1 MGRSTLISLNTT
13 QAHIQTPSR
22 MNKLLMLAFLVTLMG
37 LMATAAPQEEVEE
50 HELEDMDEDESNC
63 KLCLSK
69 EEHRGEAP
77 PQQIQPQL
85 ELQHQLCPRPL
96 RQRKGERRRRKTKAT
111 TTTTTT
117 THPKIGGETRTM
129 QHQKTRIE
137 QRTTNKEKTQDVQNQ
152 YTFAQPFFL
161 YLS

>member
-1 MGRSTLISLNTT
+1 
-13 QAHIQTPSR
+13 
-22 MNKLLMLAFLVTLMG
+22 MLAFLVTLMG
-37 LMATAAPQEEVEE
+37 LMATAA
-50 HELEDMDEDESNC
+50 
-63 KLCLSK
+63 
-69 EEHRGEAP
+69 
-77 PQQIQPQL
+77 QQIQPQL

-96 RQRKGERRRRKTKAT
+96 RQRKGERRRRKTKA
-111 TTTTTT
+111 TTT